1 MKIKNEQ
8 QGIIIPSSRL
18 GTYKVPNEIIIKA
31 PDIKGDDDE
40 IPNILFKPPFRCVI
54 VAPSNSGKSVL
65 ISNLISS
72 RDLPY
77 RKYFKKNIFIW
88 SSTFHLTDPSF
99 EMSDNIEKGNVYD
112 EYNENTVMEIVN
124 EQIEIIKKY
133 TKKKA
138 PHLLFIFDDI
148 INDLPMSRQNVMN
161 KLFFSARHYNISLI
175 LLSQQY
181 KMVSRPVRLNAS
193 DVIIFQTG
201 NNSEVQKIAEEQAIP
216 ADKFKQILKDA
227 TSEPFSFLVIHNKLP
242 IKDRYQLRLS
252 NHIYNI
258 N

>member
-1 MKIKNEQ
+1 MKIK
-8 QGIIIPSSRL
+8 S
-18 GTYKVPNEIIIKA
+18 EIIIKA

-40 IPNILFKPPFRCVI
+40 IPKILFKPPFRIIV

-77 RKYFKKNIFIW
+77 RKLFKKNIFIW
-88 SSTFHLTDPSF
+88 SSTFSLDDPSF
-99 EMSDNIEKGNVYD
+99 SMSDNIEKGNVYD
-112 EYNENTVMEIVN
+112 EYNEQSVMEIVN
-124 EQIEIIKKY
+124 EQIGIIHKY

-138 PHLLFIFDDI
+138 PPILFIFDDI
-148 INDLPMSRQNVMN
+148 INDLPQSRQSVMN
-161 KLFFSARHYNISLI
+161 KLFFSARHYSISLI

-181 KMVSRPVRLNAS
+181 KMTPRPVRLNAS

-201 NNSEVQKIAEEQAIP
+201 NNAEITKISEEQAIP
-216 ADKFKQILKDA
+216 ADKFKQILRDA
-227 TSEPFSFLVIHNKLP
+227 TNEPFSFLVIHNKLP
-242 IKDRYQLRLS
+242 IKERYQLRLS
-252 NHIYNI
+252 NKIYEI